1 MEFELV
7 EEESYNSQLV
17 ESSISEVGDDKKV
30 YIKEQIK
37 EKNKAK
43 IEEAEKKLRA
53 VSRSTLGRVVAEPS
67 SSSNEVNSDF
77 TFSSDDNIMAEIID
91 LTVPVTYRVKFNF
104 SPEK

>member
-17 ESSISEVGDDKKV
+17 ESSLSENDGEHNKV
-30 YIKEQIK
+30 YIKEQ
-37 EKNKAK
+37 NRAK
-43 IEEAEKKLRA
+43 LEVAEEKLRA
-53 VSRSTLGRVVAEPS
+53 LSRSTLGRVVAEPS
-67 SSSNEVNSDF
+67 SSSHGVRSDF
-77 TFSSDDNIMAEIID
+77 TFTDDEVIEEIID

>member
-17 ESSISEVGDDKKV
+17 ESSLSENGEDNKV
-30 YIKEQIK
+30 YIKE
-37 EKNKAK
+37 AK
-43 IEEAEKKLRA
+43 IEVAEEKLRA

-67 SSSNEVNSDF
+67 SSSHGVKSDF
-77 TFSSDDNIMAEIID
+77 TFSSDDRQMAEIID

-104 SPEK
+104 TPEK